1 MSSRKSLEQP
11 QNHQDPYPL
20 LGNLPQIAQQWTKQ
34 PKQDDTIYDLNI
46 ILLFLFKGCEERF
59 CDLCPE
65 TLRWAEKDEINI
77 LYYKK
82 HTCTL
87 LKYNRLIHDWRNDL
101 KKQNSTYIFC

>member
-1 MSSRKSLEQP
+1 MFSRKSLEQP

-20 LGNLPQIAQQWTKQ
+20 LGNLPQIAQQWTIVDQNKMIQ
-34 PKQDDTIYDLNI
+34 YMTSTKFYY
-46 ILLFLFKGCEERF
+46 FFFKGCEERF

-82 HTCTL
+82 TYTCTL
-87 LKYNRLIHDWRNDL
+87 LK
-101 KKQNSTYIFC
+101 